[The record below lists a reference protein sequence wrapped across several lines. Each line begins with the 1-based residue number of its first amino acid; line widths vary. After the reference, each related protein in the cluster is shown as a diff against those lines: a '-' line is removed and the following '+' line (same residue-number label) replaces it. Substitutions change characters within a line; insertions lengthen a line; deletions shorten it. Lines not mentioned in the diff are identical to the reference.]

1 MLPSAAAKLVV
12 SLSDGRAMLFRQTLL
27 YLPAQLFGPLF
38 QFIAAIVWTHQLDAA
53 SYGIVTFLT
62 AAQELIALLV
72 ISGWS
77 AYFLRYR
84 DDLAERFGPEL
95 RRRDLAVIGT
105 ASTLEVVA
113 SVPILMSI
121 NVPLEPSLVAM
132 TALFLVTRTALG
144 HYAEVCR
151 AEAAIATYTIGQMAS
166 PVVGCTLSFWAIA
179 EFGSDPR
186 AVLASLTVAQ
196 VGGLIVVLRRLGVHG
211 SPIAPDRQLIRS
223 AFGYAGPLLAAGGAL
238 WIGNNGIR
246 LVVDHFAGAVELGL
260 LSVGWG
266 LGQRIASVVAMLVT
280 AAAFPLAVRRLK
292 DGDRAE
298 ALNQVAANNLM
309 IFGLLAPMA
318 VGAVMISTPLVTLVI
333 AETFRAATI
342 VIFPIAVVTGAI
354 RNFAIHGACQTF
366 LLVSRP
372 DITLKVNLV
381 DVALTIV
388 ACAIGLS
395 IGGTAGAAAGCMM
408 ESAIWLT
415 VCFGV
420 AMRQG
425 LPLPIA
431 GLLRILAAAMLM
443 GAVLAIVKLPGSVIG
458 LGLMIALGGGVYGL
472 AIIALFSQIR
482 ARALTLL
489 TR

>member
-1 MLPSAAAKLVV
+1 MARRAAVPLVV

-38 QFIAAIVWTHQLDAA
+38 QFIAAIVWTHQLDAT

-62 AAQELIALLV
+62 AAQELIALMV

-95 RRRDLAVIGT
+95 RRRDLAVIGS
-105 ASTLEVVA
+105 ASVLEIIA
-113 SVPILMSI
+113 SVPILLSI

-186 AVLASLTVAQ
+186 AVLASLTLAQ
-196 VGGLIVVLRRLGVHG
+196 VGGLIIVLRRLGVHG
-211 SPIAPDRQLIRS
+211 NPIAPDRQLIRS
-223 AFGYAGPLLAAGGAL
+223 ALSYAGPLLAAGGAL

-246 LVVDHFAGAVELGL
+246 LVVNHFAGPVELGL

-292 DGDRAE
+292 EGDRSD
-298 ALNQVAANNLM
+298 ALHQVAANNLL

-342 VIFPIAVVTGAI
+342 VIFPIAVMTGAL

-381 DVALTIV
+381 DAALALA

-395 IGGTAGAAAGCMM
+395 IGGMAGAAAGCMI
-408 ESAIWLT
+408 ESAIWLAI
-415 VCFGV
+415 CFAA

-431 GLLRILAAAMLM
+431 GLMRIIAAALVM
-443 GAVLAIVKLPGSVIG
+443 GAVLDVVKVPGGIIG
-458 LGLMIALGGGVYGL
+458 LILMIALGGLVYAV
-472 AIIALFSQIR
+472 AIFALFDQIR
-482 ARALTLL
+482 QKAFSLV